1 MIFKG
6 FKWQKE
12 YENFP
17 AIFPPCH
24 PKIITVGSF
33 INSLPDNFNG
43 CVFAF
48 MCIVMVFKYKID
60 YVIEYS
66 NSLALP
72 YYTAVI
78 LLCLYFS
85 EHLQII
91 CFTPSVEFAK
101 NQYLATYT
109 LSWVK

>member
-1 MIFKG
+1 MKIFL
-6 FKWQKE
+6 Q
-12 YENFP
+12 Y
-17 AIFPPCH
+17 FPPCH

-72 YYTAVI
+72 YSYCSDLTMSM
-78 LLCLYFS
+78 LF
-85 EHLQII
+85 
-91 CFTPSVEFAK
+91 
-101 NQYLATYT
+101 
-109 LSWVK
+109 